1 MSAECIFT
9 IHAETELAS
18 VAQYVRDH
26 LESQDLSTKGVTL
39 VLTGDLGAGKTTFVK
54 YLAEAFS
61 MDPADVSSPTYVLER
76 VYTNKLRTLSH
87 WDLYRLQGL
96 PEELYED
103 PGAGTVRLIEW
114 GERFV
119 DLKPEGVLKF
129 ELQSDGKRVITVNTG
144 KNV

>member
-1 MSAECIFT
+1 MSAERIFT

-96 PEELYED
+96 PEELYEE
-103 PGAGTVRLIEW
+103 PGERTVRLIEW
-114 GERFV
+114 GERFK
-119 DLKPEGVLKF
+119 D
-129 ELQSDGKRVITVNTG
+129 LQSEGKIEFEIQDDGKRVITVTTQENI
-144 KNV
+144 